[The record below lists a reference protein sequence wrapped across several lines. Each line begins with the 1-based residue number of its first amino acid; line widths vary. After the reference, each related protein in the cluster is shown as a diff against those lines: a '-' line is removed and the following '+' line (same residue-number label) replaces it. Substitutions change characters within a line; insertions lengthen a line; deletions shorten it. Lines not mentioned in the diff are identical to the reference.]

1 MKNRFQEEL
10 FRTNRP
16 GIRDLIEAM
25 EEGGFFTAPCSGQH
39 HLAKEGGL
47 LEHSLNVLDCARQLN
62 KALGEPVADETIVI
76 VSLLHDLGKMGDH
89 GKANYVENILKDG
102 KQSTAKPFV
111 TNSEL
116 AYVPH
121 ECRSVWIAERY
132 INLTEEEETA
142 ILWHNGPYSVFRN
155 DIMGKE
161 TKLYLIIH
169 TADMYAS
176 RFMENK
182 DGSVEKD

>member
-1 MKNRFQEEL
+1 MKDRFVKEL
-10 FRTNRP
+10 RDTGRE
-16 GIRDLIEAM
+16 GIDKLISAM
-25 EEGGFFTAPCSGQH
+25 EQGGFFEAPCSGGH
-39 HLAKEGGL
+39 HLATEGGL
-47 LEHSLNVLDCARQLN
+47 LEHSLNVLDCARELN
-62 KALGEPVADETIVI
+62 NALKGKIEDSSVVI
-76 VSLLHDLGKMGDH
+76 VALLHDLGKMGDH
-89 GKANYVENILKDG
+89 GKANYVQNILKDG
-102 KQSTAKPFV
+102 KQSTAKPYV

-182 DGSVEKD
+182 EKEEKE